1 MRPAGRLVGAI
12 RVSYNE
18 QLDGNGETRML
29 SREERL
35 TGTFVELADSLVDRF
50 DIVDL
55 LTVLAERSVE
65 IFDVDAAGLLM
76 SDAAGGLRLMAATSE
91 AIHMV
96 ELMQLQADQG
106 PCLDC
111 FRSGAPVLVA
121 DLGEAEGRWP
131 RFAPEAIAAGF
142 RGVHALPLR
151 LRGKV
156 LGALNL
162 FRTTP
167 GGLDHADATAAQAL
181 ADVATVAL
189 LQQRAVS
196 EAQTLAEQL
205 QDALNSRVAI
215 EQAKGVLAAQAGLGM
230 DEAFL
235 QLRGY
240 ARAHQR
246 LLTEVAEEV
255 VAGRLTADALSI

>member
-1 MRPAGRLVGAI
+1 V
-12 RVSYNE
+12 
-18 QLDGNGETRML
+18 L
-29 SREERL
+29 SREERI

-55 LTVLAERSVE
+55 LTLLAERSVE

-76 SDAAGGLRLMAATSE
+76 SDIGGELRLMAATSE
-91 AIHMV
+91 AIELV

-111 FRSGAPVLVA
+111 FRTGAPVLVA
-121 DLGEAEGRWP
+121 DLGDVAERWP
-131 RFAPEAIAAGF
+131 RFAPEAMSAGF
-142 RGVHALPLR
+142 RAIHAVPLR

-156 LGALNL
+156 IGALNL
-162 FRTTP
+162 FRTSP

-189 LQQRAVS
+189 LQQRAVT
-196 EAQTLAEQL
+196 EAQILAEQL

-215 EQAKGVLAAQAGLGM
+215 EQAKGVLAAQADLGM

-235 QLRGY
+235 QLRRY

-246 LLTEVAEEV
+246 LLTEVAEDV
-255 VAGRLTADALSI
+255 VAGRLVAGALTV

>member
-1 MRPAGRLVGAI
+1 
-12 RVSYNE
+12 
-18 QLDGNGETRML
+18 
-29 SREERL
+29 
-35 TGTFVELADSLVDRF
+35 
-50 DIVDL
+50 
-55 LTVLAERSVE
+55 
-65 IFDVDAAGLLM
+65 
-76 SDAAGGLRLMAATSE
+76 MAATSE
-91 AIHMV
+91 TIELV

-111 FRSGAPVLVA
+111 FRAGTPVLVA
-121 DLGEAEGRWP
+121 DLGEAAERWP
-131 RFAPEAIAAGF
+131 RFAPEALGAGF
-142 RGVHALPLR
+142 RAVHALPLR

-167 GGLDHADATAAQAL
+167 GGLDRADATAAQAL

-189 LQQRAVS
+189 LQHRAVS

-215 EQAKGVLAAQAGLGM
+215 EQAKGVLAAQGGLGM
-230 DEAFL
+230 DDAFL
-235 QLRGY
+235 QLRRY
-240 ARAHQR
+240 ARAHHR

-255 VAGRLTADALSI
+255 VAGRLSAHALTT

>member
-1 MRPAGRLVGAI
+1 LV
-12 RVSYNE
+12 
-18 QLDGNGETRML
+18 

-35 TGTFVELADSLVDRF
+35 TRTFVELADSLVDRF

-55 LTVLAERSVE
+55 LTLLAERSVE

-76 SDAAGGLRLMAATSE
+76 SDSRGELRLMAATSE
-91 AIHMV
+91 TIELV

-111 FRSGAPVLVA
+111 FRGGAPVLVA
-121 DLGEAEGRWP
+121 DLGRSAERWP
-131 RFAPEAIAAGF
+131 RFVPEAMTAGF
-142 RGVHALPLR
+142 SAVHALPLR

-167 GGLDHADATAAQAL
+167 GGLDQADATAAQAL

-189 LQQRAVS
+189 LQHRAVS

-215 EQAKGVLAAQAGLGM
+215 EQAKGVLAAQSDLGM

-246 LLTEVAEEV
+246 LLTRVAEDV
-255 VAGRLTADALSI
+255 VAGRLTADRLTT

>member
-1 MRPAGRLVGAI
+1 
-12 RVSYNE
+12 
-18 QLDGNGETRML
+18 ML

-55 LTVLAERSVE
+55 LTLLAERSVE

-76 SDAAGGLRLMAATSE
+76 SDTRGELRLMAATSE
-91 AIHMV
+91 AIQLV

-111 FRSGAPVLVA
+111 FRTGAAVLVA
-121 DLGEAEGRWP
+121 DLGEAAERWP
-131 RFAPEAIAAGF
+131 RFAPEAMNAGF
-142 RGVHALPLR
+142 RAVHALPLR
-151 LRGKV
+151 LRGRV

-162 FRTTP
+162 FRTTA

-215 EQAKGVLAAQAGLGM
+215 EQAKGVLAAQADIGM

-235 QLRGY
+235 QLRAY

-246 LLTEVAEEV
+246 LLTEVAEDV
-255 VAGRLTADALSI
+255 VAGRLKADLLTI

>member
-1 MRPAGRLVGAI
+1 
-12 RVSYNE
+12 
-18 QLDGNGETRML
+18 ML

-35 TGTFVELADSLVDRF
+35 TGTFVELADSLVNRF

-55 LTVLAERSVE
+55 LTLLAERSVQ

-76 SDAAGGLRLMAATSE
+76 SDTRGELRLMAATSE
-91 AIHMV
+91 AIQLV

-111 FRSGAPVLVA
+111 FRAGAPVLVA
-121 DLGEAEGRWP
+121 DLGEAADRWP
-131 RFAPEAIAAGF
+131 RFAPEAMDAGF
-142 RGVHALPLR
+142 RAVHALPLR

-167 GGLDHADATAAQAL
+167 GGLDHADAVAAQAL

-189 LQQRAVS
+189 LQQRAVT

-235 QLRGY
+235 RLRGY
-240 ARAHQR
+240 ARARQR
-246 LLTEVAEEV
+246 LLTEVAEDV
-255 VAGRLTADALSI
+255 VAGRLAADALTV

>member
-1 MRPAGRLVGAI
+1 
-12 RVSYNE
+12 
-18 QLDGNGETRML
+18 ML

-76 SDAAGGLRLMAATSE
+76 SDTRGELRLMAATSE
-91 AIHMV
+91 AIQLV

-111 FRSGAPVLVA
+111 FRSGRPGA
-121 DLGEAEGRWP
+121 GRRP
-131 RFAPEAIAAGF
+131 RRGGRRAGPASPPRRSTAGF
-142 RGVHALPLR
+142 RAVHALPLR

-189 LQQRAVS
+189 LQQRAVT

-246 LLTEVAEEV
+246 LLTEVAEDV
-255 VAGRLTADALSI
+255 VAGRLTAGALTI

>member
-1 MRPAGRLVGAI
+1 
-12 RVSYNE
+12 
-18 QLDGNGETRML
+18 ML

-55 LTVLAERSVE
+55 LTLLAERSVE

-76 SDAAGGLRLMAATSE
+76 SDTRGELRLMAATSE
-91 AIHMV
+91 AIQLV

-111 FRSGAPVLVA
+111 FRTGAPVLVA
-121 DLGEAEGRWP
+121 DLGEAPDRWP
-131 RFAPEAIAAGF
+131 RFAPEAIGVGF
-142 RGVHALPLR
+142 RAVHALPLR
-151 LRGKV
+151 LRGRV

-167 GGLDHADATAAQAL
+167 GGLHHADAIAAQAM

-189 LQQRAVS
+189 LQQRAVT

-215 EQAKGVLAAQAGLGM
+215 EQAKGVLAAQGELGM

-235 QLRGY
+235 QLRAY

-246 LLTEVAEEV
+246 LLTEVAEDI
-255 VAGRLTADALSI
+255 VAGRLTAGALTI

>member
-1 MRPAGRLVGAI
+1 V
-12 RVSYNE
+12 
-18 QLDGNGETRML
+18 L
-29 SREERL
+29 SREERI

-55 LTVLAERSVE
+55 LTLLAERSVE

-76 SDAAGGLRLMAATSE
+76 SDIGGELRLMAATSE
-91 AIHMV
+91 AIELV

-111 FRSGAPVLVA
+111 FRTGAPVLVA
-121 DLGEAEGRWP
+121 DLGDVAERWP
-131 RFAPEAIAAGF
+131 RFAPEAMSAGF
-142 RGVHALPLR
+142 RAIHAVPLR

-156 LGALNL
+156 IGALNL
-162 FRTTP
+162 FRTSP

-189 LQQRAVS
+189 LQQRAVT
-196 EAQTLAEQL
+196 EAQILAEQL

-215 EQAKGVLAAQAGLGM
+215 EQAKGVLAAQADLGM

-235 QLRGY
+235 QLRRY

-246 LLTEVAEEV
+246 LLTEGAEDV
-255 VAGRLTADALSI
+255 VAGRLVAGALTV

>member
-1 MRPAGRLVGAI
+1 
-12 RVSYNE
+12 
-18 QLDGNGETRML
+18 ML

-55 LTVLAERSVE
+55 LTLLAERSVE

-76 SDAAGGLRLMAATSE
+76 SDTNGDLRLMAATSE
-91 AIHMV
+91 AIQMV

-111 FRSGAPVLVA
+111 FRTGVPVLAA
-121 DLGEAEGRWP
+121 DLGEAPERWP
-131 RFAPEAIAAGF
+131 RFAPEAMNAGF
-142 RGVHALPLR
+142 RAVHALPLR

-162 FRTTP
+162 FRSTP

-215 EQAKGVLAAQAGLGM
+215 EQAKGVLAAQAGLEM

-235 QLRGY
+235 RLRGY

-246 LLTEVAEEV
+246 LLTEVAEDV
-255 VAGRLTADALSI
+255 AAGRLRAEALTV

>member
-1 MRPAGRLVGAI
+1 M
-12 RVSYNE
+12 
-18 QLDGNGETRML
+18 

-35 TGTFVELADSLVDRF
+35 TRTFVELADSLVDRF

-55 LTVLAERSVE
+55 LTLLAERSVE

-76 SDAAGGLRLMAATSE
+76 SDSRGELRLMAATSE
-91 AIHMV
+91 TIELV

-111 FRSGAPVLVA
+111 FRDGAPVLVA
-121 DLGEAEGRWP
+121 DLGSSAERWP
-131 RFAPEAIAAGF
+131 RFAPEAMTAGF
-142 RGVHALPLR
+142 SAVHAVPLR

-189 LQQRAVS
+189 LQHRAMS

-240 ARAHQR
+240 ARAHQQ
-246 LLTEVAEEV
+246 LLTQVAEDV
-255 VAGRLTADALSI
+255 VAGRLTADRLTT

>member
-1 MRPAGRLVGAI
+1 LV
-12 RVSYNE
+12 
-18 QLDGNGETRML
+18 

-35 TGTFVELADSLVDRF
+35 TRTFVELADSLVDRF

-55 LTVLAERSVE
+55 LTLLAERSVE

-76 SDAAGGLRLMAATSE
+76 SDSRGELRLMAATSE
-91 AIHMV
+91 TIELV

-111 FRSGAPVLVA
+111 FRDGAPVLVA
-121 DLGEAEGRWP
+121 DLGRSAERWP
-131 RFAPEAIAAGF
+131 RFVPEAMTAGF
-142 RGVHALPLR
+142 SAVHALPLR

-167 GGLDHADATAAQAL
+167 GGLDQADATAAQAL

-215 EQAKGVLAAQAGLGM
+215 EQAKGVLAAQAGMGM

-246 LLTEVAEEV
+246 LLTQVAEDV
-255 VAGRLTADALSI
+255 VAGRLTADRLTT

>member
-1 MRPAGRLVGAI
+1 
-12 RVSYNE
+12 
-18 QLDGNGETRML
+18 ML
-29 SREERL
+29 GREERL
-35 TGTFVELADSLVDRF
+35 TETFVELADSLVDRF

-55 LTVLAERSVE
+55 LTLLTERSVE

-76 SDAAGGLRLMAATSE
+76 SDTRGELRLMAATSE
-91 AIHMV
+91 AIQLV

-111 FRSGAPVLVA
+111 FRAGAPVLVA
-121 DLGEAEGRWP
+121 DLGEAADRWP
-131 RFAPEAIAAGF
+131 RFAPEAMDAGF
-142 RGVHALPLR
+142 RAVHALPLR

-167 GGLDHADATAAQAL
+167 GGLDHADAVAAQAL

-189 LQQRAVS
+189 LQQRAVT

-235 QLRGY
+235 RLRGY
-240 ARAHQR
+240 ARAQQR
-246 LLTEVAEEV
+246 LLTEVAEDV
-255 VAGRLTADALSI
+255 VAGRLAADALTV

>member
-1 MRPAGRLVGAI
+1 MV
-12 RVSYNE
+12 
-18 QLDGNGETRML
+18 

-35 TGTFVELADSLVDRF
+35 TRTFVELTDSLVDRF

-55 LTVLAERSVE
+55 LTLLAERSVE
-65 IFDVDAAGLLM
+65 IFDIDAAGLLM
-76 SDAAGGLRLMAATSE
+76 SDSRGELRLMAATSE
-91 AIHMV
+91 TIELV

-111 FRSGAPVLVA
+111 FRGGAPVLVA
-121 DLGEAEGRWP
+121 DLGGSAERWP
-131 RFAPEAIAAGF
+131 RFVPEAMTAGF
-142 RGVHALPLR
+142 SAVHALPLR

-189 LQQRAVS
+189 LQHRAVS

-215 EQAKGVLAAQAGLGM
+215 EQAKGVLAAQADLGM

-246 LLTEVAEEV
+246 LLTRVAEDV
-255 VAGRLTADALSI
+255 VAGRLTADRLTT

>member
-1 MRPAGRLVGAI
+1 
-12 RVSYNE
+12 
-18 QLDGNGETRML
+18 ML

-50 DIVDL
+50 DIVNL

-76 SDAAGGLRLMAATSE
+76 SDTRGRAAADGGHQRGHPIGGADAAPGRPGAVPRLLPHRCPGARGRPGG
-91 AIHMV
+91 
-96 ELMQLQADQG
+96 G
-106 PCLDC
+106 PD
-111 FRSGAPVLVA
+111 
-121 DLGEAEGRWP
+121 RWP
-131 RFAPEAIAAGF
+131 RFAPEAIGAGF
-142 RGVHALPLR
+142 RAVHALPLR

-189 LQQRAVS
+189 LQQRAVT

-215 EQAKGVLAAQAGLGM
+215 EQAKGVLAAQGSLGM

-246 LLTEVAEEV
+246 LLTDVAEDV
-255 VAGRLTADALSI
+255 VSGRLTAAALTA

>member
-1 MRPAGRLVGAI
+1 MA
-12 RVSYNE
+12 
-18 QLDGNGETRML
+18 

-35 TGTFVELADSLVDRF
+35 TRTFVELADSLVDRF

-55 LTVLAERSVE
+55 LTLLAERSVE

-76 SDAAGGLRLMAATSE
+76 SDTRGELRLMAATSE
-91 AIHMV
+91 AIELV

-111 FRSGAPVLVA
+111 FRGGAPVLVA
-121 DLGEAEGRWP
+121 DLGSSAERWP
-131 RFAPEAIAAGF
+131 RFAPEALSAGF
-142 RGVHALPLR
+142 TAVHALPLR

-189 LQQRAVS
+189 LQHRAVS

-215 EQAKGVLAAQAGLGM
+215 EQAKGVLAAQADLGM

-235 QLRGY
+235 QLRTY

-246 LLTEVAEEV
+246 LLTQVAEDV
-255 VAGRLTADALSI
+255 VAGRLTAERLTT

>member
-1 MRPAGRLVGAI
+1 
-12 RVSYNE
+12 
-18 QLDGNGETRML
+18 ML

-55 LTVLAERSVE
+55 LTLLAERSVE

-76 SDAAGGLRLMAATSE
+76 ADTVGELRLMAATNE
-91 AIHMV
+91 TIELV

-111 FRSGAPVLVA
+111 FRGGAPVLVA
-121 DLGEAEGRWP
+121 DLGSSAERWP
-131 RFAPEAIAAGF
+131 RFVPEAMTAGF
-142 RGVHALPLR
+142 SAVHALPLR

-167 GGLDHADATAAQAL
+167 GGLDQADATAAQAL

-215 EQAKGVLAAQAGLGM
+215 EQAKGVLAAQADLGM

-246 LLTEVAEEV
+246 LLTRVAEDV
-255 VAGRLTADALSI
+255 VAGRLTADRLTT

>member
-1 MRPAGRLVGAI
+1 
-12 RVSYNE
+12 
-18 QLDGNGETRML
+18 ML

-55 LTVLAERSVE
+55 LTLLAERSVE

-76 SDAAGGLRLMAATSE
+76 SDTRGELRLMAATSE
-91 AIHMV
+91 AIQLV

-111 FRSGAPVLVA
+111 FRTGAPVLVA
-121 DLGEAEGRWP
+121 DLGEAPDRWP
-131 RFAPEAIAAGF
+131 RFAPEAIGVGF
-142 RGVHALPLR
+142 RAVHALPLR

-167 GGLDHADATAAQAL
+167 GGLDHADAIAAQAM

-189 LQQRAVS
+189 LQQRAVT

-205 QDALNSRVAI
+205 PGRPQQPRGHRAGQGRARRAGGPRDGRGLPSAPRLRPGSSAASDRGGGGHRRRAADGRRSHHLNPPRRRVA
-215 EQAKGVLAAQAGLGM
+215 VM
-230 DEAFL
+230 
-235 QLRGY
+235 
-240 ARAHQR
+240 
-246 LLTEVAEEV
+246 
-255 VAGRLTADALSI
+255 ALVR

>member
-1 MRPAGRLVGAI
+1 
-12 RVSYNE
+12 
-18 QLDGNGETRML
+18 ML

-76 SDAAGGLRLMAATSE
+76 SDAAGELRLMAATSE

-121 DLGEAEGRWP
+121 DLGEDGGPLA
-131 RFAPEAIAAGF
+131 
-142 RGVHALPLR
+142 PLR
-151 LRGKV
+151 ARG
-156 LGALNL
+156 
-162 FRTTP
+162 
-167 GGLDHADATAAQAL
+167 DH
-181 ADVATVAL
+181 
-189 LQQRAVS
+189 
-196 EAQTLAEQL
+196 
-205 QDALNSRVAI
+205 
-215 EQAKGVLAAQAGLGM
+215 
-230 DEAFL
+230 
-235 QLRGY
+235 
-240 ARAHQR
+240 
-246 LLTEVAEEV
+246 
-255 VAGRLTADALSI
+255 GRLPRRPRPARCACAERCSAP

>member
-1 MRPAGRLVGAI
+1 
-12 RVSYNE
+12 
-18 QLDGNGETRML
+18 ML

-55 LTVLAERSVE
+55 LTLLAERSVE

-76 SDAAGGLRLMAATSE
+76 SDIGGELRLMAATSE
-91 AIHMV
+91 AIELV

-111 FRSGAPVLVA
+111 FRTGAAVLVA
-121 DLGEAEGRWP
+121 DLGDVAERWP
-131 RFAPEAIAAGF
+131 RFAPEAMSIGF
-142 RGVHALPLR
+142 RAVHAVPLR
-151 LRGKV
+151 LRGRV
-156 LGALNL
+156 IGALNL
-162 FRTTP
+162 FRTSP

-189 LQQRAVS
+189 LQQRAVT
-196 EAQTLAEQL
+196 EAQILAEQL

-215 EQAKGVLAAQAGLGM
+215 EQAKGVLAAQADVGM

-235 QLRGY
+235 QLRSY

-246 LLTEVAEEV
+246 LLTEVAEDV
-255 VAGRLTADALSI
+255 VAGRLVADALTV

>member
-1 MRPAGRLVGAI
+1 
-12 RVSYNE
+12 
-18 QLDGNGETRML
+18 ML

-55 LTVLAERSVE
+55 LTLLTERSVE

-76 SDAAGGLRLMAATSE
+76 SDTNGDLRLMAATSE
-91 AIHMV
+91 AIQMV

-111 FRSGAPVLVA
+111 FRTGAPVLVA
-121 DLGEAEGRWP
+121 DLGEAPERWP
-131 RFAPEAIAAGF
+131 RFAPEAMNAGF
-142 RGVHALPLR
+142 RAVHALPLR

-162 FRTTP
+162 FRSTP
-167 GGLDHADATAAQAL
+167 GGLDRADATAAQAL

-189 LQQRAVS
+189 LQHRAVS

-215 EQAKGVLAAQAGLGM
+215 EQAKGVLAAQAGLEM

-235 QLRGY
+235 RLRGY

-246 LLTEVAEEV
+246 LLTEVAEDV
-255 VAGRLTADALSI
+255 AAGRLRAEALTV

>member
-1 MRPAGRLVGAI
+1 LA
-12 RVSYNE
+12 
-18 QLDGNGETRML
+18 
-29 SREERL
+29 SREQRL
-35 TGTFVELADSLVDRF
+35 TRTFVELADSLVDRF

-55 LTVLAERSVE
+55 LTLLTERSVE

-76 SDAAGGLRLMAATSE
+76 SDTRGELRLMAATSE
-91 AIHMV
+91 TIELV
-96 ELMQLQADQG
+96 ELIQLQADQG

-111 FRSGAPVLVA
+111 FRGGAPVLVA
-121 DLGEAEGRWP
+121 DLGDSAERWP
-131 RFAPEAIAAGF
+131 RFAPEATSAGF
-142 RGVHALPLR
+142 SAVHALPLR

-162 FRTTP
+162 FRTAP

-189 LQQRAVS
+189 LQHRAVS

-246 LLTEVAEEV
+246 LLTEVAEDV
-255 VAGRLTADALSI
+255 AAGRLTVDRLTT

>member
-1 MRPAGRLVGAI
+1 LV
-12 RVSYNE
+12 
-18 QLDGNGETRML
+18 

-35 TGTFVELADSLVDRF
+35 TRTFVELADSLVDRF

-55 LTVLAERSVE
+55 LTLLAERSVE

-76 SDAAGGLRLMAATSE
+76 SDSRGELRLMAATSE
-91 AIHMV
+91 TIELV

-111 FRSGAPVLVA
+111 FRDGAPVLVA
-121 DLGEAEGRWP
+121 DLGRSAERWP
-131 RFAPEAIAAGF
+131 RFVPEAMTAGF
-142 RGVHALPLR
+142 SAVHAVPLR

-167 GGLDHADATAAQAL
+167 GGLDQADATAAQAL

-215 EQAKGVLAAQAGLGM
+215 EQAKGVLAAQADMGM

-246 LLTEVAEEV
+246 LLTQVAEDI
-255 VAGRLTADALSI
+255 VAGRLTADRLTT

>member
-1 MRPAGRLVGAI
+1 
-12 RVSYNE
+12 
-18 QLDGNGETRML
+18 ML

-55 LTVLAERSVE
+55 LTLLAERSVE

-76 SDAAGGLRLMAATSE
+76 SDTRGELRLMAATSE
-91 AIHMV
+91 AIQLV

-111 FRSGAPVLVA
+111 FRTGAPVLVA
-121 DLGEAEGRWP
+121 DLDDAPDRWP
-131 RFAPEAIAAGF
+131 RFAPEAIGAGF
-142 RGVHALPLR
+142 RAVHALPMR

-167 GGLDHADATAAQAL
+167 GGLDHADAIAAQAM

-189 LQQRAVS
+189 LQQRAVT

-215 EQAKGVLAAQAGLGM
+215 EQAKGVLAAQRGLGM

-235 QLRGY
+235 QLRRY

-246 LLTEVAEEV
+246 LLTEVAEDV
-255 VAGRLTADALSI
+255 VAGRLTAGALTT

>member
-1 MRPAGRLVGAI
+1 MA
-12 RVSYNE
+12 
-18 QLDGNGETRML
+18 

-35 TGTFVELADSLVDRF
+35 TRTFVELADSLVDRF

-55 LTVLAERSVE
+55 LTLLAERSVE

-76 SDAAGGLRLMAATSE
+76 SDTRGELRLMAATSE
-91 AIHMV
+91 AIELV

-111 FRSGAPVLVA
+111 FRGGAPVLVA
-121 DLGEAEGRWP
+121 DLGSSAERWP
-131 RFAPEAIAAGF
+131 RFAPEALSAGF
-142 RGVHALPLR
+142 TAVHALPLR

-167 GGLDHADATAAQAL
+167 GGLDPADATAAQAL

-189 LQQRAVS
+189 LQHRAVS

-215 EQAKGVLAAQAGLGM
+215 EQAKGVLAAQADLGM

-235 QLRGY
+235 QLRTY

-246 LLTEVAEEV
+246 LLTQVAEDV
-255 VAGRLTADALSI
+255 VAGRLTAERLTT

>member
-1 MRPAGRLVGAI
+1 MA
-12 RVSYNE
+12 
-18 QLDGNGETRML
+18 

-35 TGTFVELADSLVDRF
+35 TRTFVELADSLVDRF

-55 LTVLAERSVE
+55 LTLLTERSVD

-76 SDAAGGLRLMAATSE
+76 SDTRGELRLMAATSE
-91 AIHMV
+91 TIELV
-96 ELMQLQADQG
+96 ELIQLQADQG

-111 FRSGAPVLVA
+111 FRGGAPVLVA
-121 DLGEAEGRWP
+121 DLGGSAERWP
-131 RFAPEAIAAGF
+131 RFAPEAMSVGF
-142 RGVHALPLR
+142 SAVHALPLR

-189 LQQRAVS
+189 LQHRAVS

-205 QDALNSRVAI
+205 QDALNSRVSI
-215 EQAKGVLAAQAGLGM
+215 EQAKGVLAAQADLGM

-235 QLRGY
+235 RLRAY

-246 LLTEVAEEV
+246 LLTEVAEDI
-255 VAGRLTADALSI
+255 VAGRLAADRLTT

>member
-1 MRPAGRLVGAI
+1 LV
-12 RVSYNE
+12 
-18 QLDGNGETRML
+18 

-35 TGTFVELADSLVDRF
+35 TRTFVELADSLVDRF

-55 LTVLAERSVE
+55 LTLLAERSVE

-76 SDAAGGLRLMAATSE
+76 SGSRGELRLMAATSE
-91 AIHMV
+91 TIELV

-111 FRSGAPVLVA
+111 FRGGAPVLVA
-121 DLGEAEGRWP
+121 DLGSSAERWP
-131 RFAPEAIAAGF
+131 RFVPEAMTAGF
-142 RGVHALPLR
+142 SAVHALPLR

-167 GGLDHADATAAQAL
+167 GGLDQADATAAQAL

-189 LQQRAVS
+189 LQHRAVS

-215 EQAKGVLAAQAGLGM
+215 EQAKGVLAAQTDLGM

-235 QLRGY
+235 QLRSY

-246 LLTEVAEEV
+246 LLTQVAEDV
-255 VAGRLTADALSI
+255 VGGRLTADRLTT

>member
-1 MRPAGRLVGAI
+1 VL
-12 RVSYNE
+12 
-18 QLDGNGETRML
+18 T
-29 SREERL
+29 REERL

-55 LTVLAERSVE
+55 LTLLAERSVE

-76 SDAAGGLRLMAATSE
+76 SDTRGELRLMAATSE
-91 AIHMV
+91 AIELV

-111 FRSGAPVLVA
+111 FRTGAPVLVA
-121 DLGEAEGRWP
+121 DLGEGDAPDRWP
-131 RFAPEAIAAGF
+131 RFAPEAIGIGF
-142 RGVHALPLR
+142 RAVHALPLR

-167 GGLDHADATAAQAL
+167 GGLDHADAIAAQAM

-189 LQQRAVS
+189 LQQRAVT

-215 EQAKGVLAAQAGLGM
+215 EQAKGVLAAQGGLGM

-246 LLTEVAEEV
+246 LLTEVAEDV
-255 VAGRLTADALSI
+255 VAGRLAVGALTT